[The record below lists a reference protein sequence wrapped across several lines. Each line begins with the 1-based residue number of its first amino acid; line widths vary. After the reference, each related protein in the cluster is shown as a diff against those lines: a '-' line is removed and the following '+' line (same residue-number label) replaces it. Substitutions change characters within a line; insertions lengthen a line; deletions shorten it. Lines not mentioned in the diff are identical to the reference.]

1 MPRVEFSENE
11 RVLCY
16 HGPLLYEAK
25 VLKVKES
32 ATEEPREVGKGSQ
45 YWVHYKGW
53 KQKWDEWVNESRLL
67 KLNEENL
74 RLQRDLN
81 ETQRV
86 KDVPDNHHQNSNHNT
101 HKLVKKELKNN
112 ESRPS
117 TNPEKGK
124 KSEGR
129 GTKRSRDT
137 AGEPEEGSPKQT
149 ITIMIPEALKLQLVD
164 DWEAVTRKNQV
175 VSLPRTPT
183 VKKLLE
189 EYEEYT
195 INEPITTT
203 PQSKNLIKEVNAGL
217 KVYFDRSL
225 GHSLLYRNERQ
236 QFIDIRKK
244 LKGKLPSE
252 IYGAEHLLRLIV
264 NLPEMISHTKMEP
277 EIIGI
282 VQEHIAKILEWLVT
296 EQSRVIQSPYIET
309 STTYQKI
316 NRSI

>member
-1 MPRVEFSENE
+1 
-11 RVLCY
+11 
-16 HGPLLYEAK
+16 

-137 AGEPEEGSPKQT
+137 AGEPA
-149 ITIMIPEALKLQLVD
+149 I
-164 DWEAVTRKNQV
+164 
-175 VSLPRTPT
+175 SLPRTPT

>member
-1 MPRVEFSENE
+1 MQ
-11 RVLCY
+11 
-16 HGPLLYEAK
+16 

-81 ETQRV
+81 EIQRV

-101 HKLVKKELKNN
+101 HKLSSKIINRDHLQIPRKARNL
-112 ESRPS
+112 
-117 TNPEKGK
+117 
-124 KSEGR
+124 R
-129 GTKRSRDT
+129 G
-137 AGEPEEGSPKQT
+137 G
-149 ITIMIPEALKLQLVD
+149 
-164 DWEAVTRKNQV
+164 V

-316 NRSI
+316 NQSI